1 MMLAQ
6 SGGGPESEAA
16 VRKAVQAMRGMSD
29 TQMAM
34 MAKAASTLSSGA
46 AKLRAARDWMA
57 SRAFLVLAVAVLL
70 LAILLRWWGI
80 M

>member
-6 SGGGPESEAA
+6 SGGGPQNEAA

-29 TQMAM
+29 SQVEM
-34 MAKAASTLSSGA
+34 MAKAAATLSSGA
-46 AKLRAARDWMA
+46 AKLRAAREWMA
-57 SRAFLVLAVAVLL
+57 SRAFLVAAVVVLLVAVLL
-70 LAILLRWWGI
+70 RWLGI